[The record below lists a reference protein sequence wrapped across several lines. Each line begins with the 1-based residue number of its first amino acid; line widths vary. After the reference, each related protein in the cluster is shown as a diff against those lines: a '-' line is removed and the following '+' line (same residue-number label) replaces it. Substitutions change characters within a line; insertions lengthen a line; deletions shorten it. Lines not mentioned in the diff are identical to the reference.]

1 VKAQGKLSS
10 AEIEE
15 LAKIQKFQAL
25 RDDQVERTKLDLA
38 KLRTLTEIRK
48 GKLPVVPGNSAAMR
62 GMQLVPGEVA
72 HYAVQAELLDRGSSI
87 SPPGVRMNWG
97 QAYVVNSARSH
108 AFPEEGN
115 KELGDGYL
123 FVTNKRL
130 FFKGENRSAA
140 VEYSPQAS
148 FFLYRDG
155 IRLERKIGNTLIRFK
170 TRSDETA
177 EIAGELLAAL
187 MR

>member
-10 AEIEE
+10 AEIDE
-15 LAKIQKFQAL
+15 LAKIQKFLAL
-25 RDDQVERTKLDLA
+25 RDDQVERTKWDLA

-48 GKLPVVPGNSAAMR
+48 GKLPQVPSNSAAMR
-62 GMQLVPGEVA
+62 GVQLVPGEIA
-72 HYAVQAELLDRGSSI
+72 HYAVQVEVLDRTSGGGDK
-87 SPPGVRMNWG
+87 GV
-97 QAYVVNSARSH
+97 QAKWSAPYAVNSAKGH
-108 AFPEEGN
+108 ALPADGN

-123 FVTNKRL
+123 FITNKRL

-140 VEYSPQAS
+140 VEYSPQAN

-155 IRLERKIGNTLIRFK
+155 MRLERNIGNTLLKFK
-170 TRSDETA
+170 SRSDETA